1 MTSDDWTDDYMTK
14 HFIAIAGNIGVGKSS
29 LVGLLAERL
38 RWTPFYEAVDEN
50 PYLSDFYQDMRAW
63 SFHSQVFFLSKRLR
77 HHRALLD
84 HPGSVIQDRSIYE
97 DAEIFAKNLYRQG
110 NMSDR
115 DYGTYRELY
124 EVLTLYLPPPDL
136 VVYLRAGT
144 ETLIRRITS
153 RGREYERDIS
163 LDYLARLNVL
173 YDEWIESFMLC
184 PVLTIPAD
192 QLDYVHQDGHLDI
205 VTSIIVKRLEGKEV
219 VMFD

>member
-1 MTSDDWTDDYMTK
+1 
-14 HFIAIAGNIGVGKSS
+14 
-29 LVGLLAERL
+29 
-38 RWTPFYEAVDEN
+38 
-50 PYLSDFYQDMRAW
+50 MRSW

-136 VVYLRAGT
+136 VVYLRAST
-144 ETLIRRITS
+144 ETLIKRITL

-163 LDYLARLNVL
+163 PDYLARLNDL
-173 YDEWIESFMLC
+173 YEEWIDNSRCARCSPFPPINSTMCMKTGIWTSSLRSFSSGWK
-184 PVLTIPAD
+184 A
-192 QLDYVHQDGHLDI
+192 
-205 VTSIIVKRLEGKEV
+205 KKW
-219 VMFD
+219 

>member
-1 MTSDDWTDDYMTK
+1 MTK

-29 LVGLLAERL
+29 LVRLLAARL
-38 RWTPFYEAVDEN
+38 GWTPFYEAVDEN

-84 HPGSVIQDRSIYE
+84 HPDSVIQDRSIYE
-97 DAEIFAKNLYRQG
+97 DAEVFAKNLHRQG
-110 NMSDR
+110 HMSDR
-115 DYGTYRELY
+115 DYGCYRELY

-136 VVYLRAGT
+136 VVYLRAST
-144 ETLIRRITS
+144 ETLIKRITQ
-153 RGREYERDIS
+153 RGRDYERDIS
-163 LDYLARLNVL
+163 NEYLARLNSL
-173 YDEWIESFMLC
+173 YDEWIDQFILC

-192 QLDYVHQDGHLDI
+192 SLDYVHEDGHLDI
-205 VTSIIVKRLEGKEV
+205 VTSVVLKRLEGDEV

>member
-1 MTSDDWTDDYMTK
+1 MTK
-14 HFIAIAGNIGVGKSS
+14 HFIAIAGNIGVGKST

-38 RWTPFYEAVDEN
+38 GWTPFYEAVDEN

-77 HHRALLD
+77 HHRGLLD
-84 HPGSVIQDRSIYE
+84 HPNSVIQDRSIYE

-115 DYGTYRELY
+115 DYATYRELY

-136 VVYLRAGT
+136 VVYLRASVQ
-144 ETLIRRITS
+144 TLTS
-153 RGREYERDIS
+153 RIHQRGRDYERDIS
-163 LDYLARLNVL
+163 ADYLARLNQL
-173 YDEWIESFMLC
+173 YDEWIENFTLC

-205 VTSIIVKRLEGKEV
+205 VTSVILKRLGGKEI